1 MSENQN
7 TKQHYWLLSA
17 EIRLLINQEG
27 RDSYPSA
34 ILQNAV
40 LTTDSAFVSAA
51 DLQRANRIVIQQF
64 LGQVI
69 ASGEKPETTQPQGAT
84 FVAISHLGHMTKAE
98 WEANVTPV
106 EVAV

>member
-17 EIRLLINQEG
+17 EIRLLIKPKGGE
-27 RDSYPSA
+27 SFPSV

-40 LTTDSAFVSAA
+40 LTTEAAFVSAA

-64 LGQVI
+64 LGQAI
-69 ASGEKPETTQPQGAT
+69 ASGESPETTQPQGAS
-84 FVAISHLGHMTKAE
+84 FVGISHLGHMTKAE
-98 WEANVTPV
+98 WEANVAPV
-106 EVAV
+106 EVAA